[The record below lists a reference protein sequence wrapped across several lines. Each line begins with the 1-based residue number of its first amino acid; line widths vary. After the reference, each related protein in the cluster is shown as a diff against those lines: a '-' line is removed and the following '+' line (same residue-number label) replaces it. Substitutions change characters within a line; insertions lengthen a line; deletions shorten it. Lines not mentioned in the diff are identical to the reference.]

1 MPSDAIVAQAVNFD
15 ELREALAAAPKET
28 SRYVKTPMFRFAR
41 RVARRVKR
49 EELSGRPGIAG
60 GPWKRLSDKNVR
72 GFTVGQEL
80 ADLKAITKASRI
92 VRTHIEGATITPRQV
107 GFLFLSRKTG
117 RKGQGT
123 VFARVRAVHIPPRVK
138 FESIWRQEIPKAG
151 EQIQDA
157 MHRAVSAALDARMK
171 AVSSF
176 VQRAVA

>member
-1 MPSDAIVAQAVNFD
+1 MPTDAVIVDAVNV
-15 ELREALAAAPKET
+15 EALRDALAAAPRDT
-28 SRYVKTPMFRFAR
+28 ARFVKTPLFRFAR

-49 EELSGRPGIAG
+49 EELSGRPGIEG
-60 GPWKRLSDKNVR
+60 GPWKQLKNKNVQ

-92 VRTHIEGATITPRQV
+92 LRTHIEGATITPTQA

-123 VFARVRAVHIPPRVK
+123 ITARVTSVRIPARVK

-157 MHRAVSAALDARMK
+157 MHRAMQVALEQRMK

-176 VQRAVA
+176 VSRAVA